1 MKRLFATLI
10 AVLFAAPLFAA
21 TLGDDG
27 LHKTDWMRET
37 FKDLGEDL
45 AEANAE
51 GKRLMVIIEQRG
63 VSIAKRCTRK
73 FLSCLRSINTF
84 MTTTLLCK

>member
-63 VSIAKRCTRK
+63 CIY
-73 FLSCLRSINTF
+73 
-84 MTTTLLCK
+84 CKKIGRAHV